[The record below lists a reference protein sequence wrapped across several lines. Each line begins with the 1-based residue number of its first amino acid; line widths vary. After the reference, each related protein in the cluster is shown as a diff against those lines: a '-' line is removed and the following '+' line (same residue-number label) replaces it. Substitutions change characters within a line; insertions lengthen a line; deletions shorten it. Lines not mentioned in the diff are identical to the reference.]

1 MRLVLVALAAARL
14 AAAGDSALDF
24 LPSNSKVVFGLRVS
38 AMVESAAFKD
48 AGTGAQKLSAE
59 WLKVVAI
66 TGFDPLHDIDEV
78 LIGSSADSEKA
89 AALMVL
95 RGRFDVARMGAGA
108 TRYHGVAM
116 VGDGKG
122 GKSVLALLDAATAV
136 AGDAAAV
143 QAAIDR
149 RGQGTP
155 MNASLAERVQR
166 LRERFD
172 LWGTGERPE
181 GFVPPTG
188 KNEGLDSMDRFEF
201 GVRMTQGF
209 ELSAEMHARSA
220 KDAEKLA
227 QSMEMLKAMMTMSGR
242 EQAGGKIEVQVKD
255 GTIKVSLAISEEELK
270 KAIAAQRLVR
280 APVGGA
286 PVVVGSEST
295 APAPDG
301 KSGGTSVFVL
311 PGKK

>member
-155 MNASLAERVQR
+155 MNASLPERVQR

-220 KDAEKLA
+220 NDAEKLA
-227 QSMEMLKAMMTMSGR
+227 ASMEMLKAMMTMSSR
-242 EQAGGKIEVQVKD
+242 EQAGAKIEVQVKD
-255 GTIKVSLAISEEELK
+255 GTIKISLAISEEELK
-270 KAIAAQRLVR
+270 KAMAAQRLVR
-280 APVGGA
+280 APVGGT

>member
-155 MNASLAERVQR
+155 MNASLPERVQR

-181 GFVPPTG
+181 GFVLPTG

-220 KDAEKLA
+220 NDAEKLA
-227 QSMEMLKAMMTMSGR
+227 ASMEMLKAMMTMSSR
-242 EQAGGKIEVQVKD
+242 EQAGAKIEVQVKD

-270 KAIAAQRLVR
+270 KEIGRSHV
-280 APVGGA
+280 
-286 PVVVGSEST
+286 
-295 APAPDG
+295 
-301 KSGGTSVFVL
+301 
-311 PGKK
+311 

>member
-209 ELSAEMHARSA
+209 ELSGEMHARSA

-255 GTIKVSLAISEEELK
+255 GTIKISLAISEEELK
-270 KAIAAQRLVR
+270 KAMAAQRLVR
-280 APVGGA
+280 APVGGT